1 MGGGPSKQQTDAA
14 AAQANLA
21 NTEAATSA
29 QNNKTLNAAIASNTT
44 RQNDIYNKVSPFASD
59 LITKGLPFM
68 DAMTD
73 YNNGT
78 TAAAALPARAALLRS
93 IGGNSAAQPN
103 GFKTAAVADFN
114 DNLAKDFDSNMTSA
128 LMANQNAKLQGANVL
143 SGQQAN
149 LNSSLNTNSSAL
161 NPRGWASGASAGN
174 NSIMQAPLATPS
186 PFAPLLGAVGS
197 LGGAAIQ
204 GWGKPAPSTAPNFND
219 PAIQF

>member
-1 MGGGPSKQQTDAA
+1 MGGGPSTQQKNAA
-14 AAQANLA
+14 AAQANLD

-44 RQNDIYNKVSPFASD
+44 RQNDIYDKISPFATD
-59 LITKGLPFM
+59 LMTKGLPFEN
-68 DAMTD
+68 ALTD
-73 YNNGT
+73 FTNGT

-93 IGGNSAAQPN
+93 IGGNSSAQPN

-143 SGQQAN
+143 TGQQAN
-149 LNSSLNTNSSAL
+149 LNSTLGVDSSAL
-161 NPRGWASGASAGN
+161 NPLGWSAGASAGN

-186 PFAPLLGAVGS
+186 PFAPLLGAVGA
-197 LGGAAIQ
+197 LGGAAIK
-204 GWGKPAPSTAPNFND
+204 GWGSPAAPTPVNYND
-219 PAIQF
+219 PGIQF